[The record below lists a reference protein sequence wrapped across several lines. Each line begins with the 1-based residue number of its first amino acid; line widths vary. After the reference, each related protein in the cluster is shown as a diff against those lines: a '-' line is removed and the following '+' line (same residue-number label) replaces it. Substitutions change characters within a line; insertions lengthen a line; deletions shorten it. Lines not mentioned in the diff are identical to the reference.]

1 MVIML
6 NDILKLNV
14 RPYGTPWG
22 EASPSS
28 IRNHLSDIFG
38 NFLRTE
44 REIKGIS
51 IPDPKVNN
59 SY

>member
-6 NDILKLNV
+6 NDIFKLNV

-28 IRNHLSDIFG
+28 IRNHLSDISG
-38 NFLRTE
+38 NFLSTQ
-44 REIKGIS
+44 RETKAIS
-51 IPDPKVNN
+51 IPDPKVKN
-59 SY
+59 S

>member
-6 NDILKLNV
+6 NDIFKPNF

-28 IRNHLSDIFG
+28 IRNHLSDISG
-38 NFLRTE
+38 NFLRT
-44 REIKGIS
+44 
-51 IPDPKVNN
+51 
-59 SY
+59 

>member
-6 NDILKLNV
+6 HDIFKLNV

-22 EASPSS
+22 KASLSS

-38 NFLRTE
+38 NLLRTQ
-44 REIKGIS
+44 RETKAIS

-59 SY
+59 W